1 MIRNRTRGAHSAPFA
16 GGLLLALALGF
27 ALPATVTAQGS
38 SYFTVLPC
46 RAIDTRGPAGPW
58 GGPALAAGGVRTAV
72 LGGRC
77 GISTIAT
84 AVALNVTVTQ
94 PSAGGHLT
102 LHPAGSAVPVSASLN
117 YGAGTTRA
125 NSAIVSLG
133 AGGGLSVSSGQPTG
147 SAHFI
152 IDVFG
157 YFDPSG
163 NGQPVVDAGPDQSIS
178 PGASALLSGTA
189 TDDGL
194 PSSTLVISWS
204 KVSGPGSVVFAAPG
218 SLATS
223 ASFGGAGVYV
233 LRLTANDSQVATS
246 DDLTVTVSPSSAD
259 GVRLLEQSAFGPTN
273 ALIDYVQSIGP
284 AAWVDEQLAAPM
296 SSYPTLPLQ
305 PGTVPPTCDAICVR
319 DNYTMYPLQRQF
331 FTNALYGA
339 DQLRQRVAF
348 ALHELLVVSG
358 RDISQPS
365 WMAPYLQILDRNAF
379 GNYRQLLYEITLN
392 PGMGRYLDMV
402 TSTKN
407 NPNENYARE
416 ILQLFS
422 IGLNELN
429 LDGTPQLDLEGKPIP
444 TYDQAIVTGFA
455 KVFTG
460 WTFEAQPSPGVVNYI
475 DPMRLVA
482 TNHDTGTKQLLNG
495 VVLPA
500 GQTGVADLNAALDN
514 IFNHP
519 NVGPFVAGHLIR
531 TLVTSNPTPAYV
543 ARVASVFND
552 NGAGVRGDLGAVVR
566 ALLLDPE
573 ARGDVKTDPNYGHL
587 REPAL
592 YVANILR
599 AFNAR
604 SANGLTTS
612 DGYLNPQITPME
624 QDVFRP
630 PSVFSYY
637 PPDYLAPG
645 TTDVLGPEFGIL
657 SATTALRRA
666 NLVNTIV
673 YSTIPVSAN
682 APNGTSIDQ
691 SGLQALAGNPTALV
705 AELDRVLLHGTMST
719 AMRDSIVTAVNTV
732 PAGTN
737 QLRDR
742 ARAALYLVAT
752 SSQYQ
757 VQR

>member
-1 MIRNRTRGAHSAPFA
+1 
-16 GGLLLALALGF
+16 
-27 ALPATVTAQGS
+27 VT
-38 SYFTVLPC
+38 
-46 RAIDTRGPAGPW
+46 
-58 GGPALAAGGVRTAV
+58 

-77 GISTIAT
+77 GISTIAS
-84 AVALNVTVTQ
+84 AVAVSVTVTQ

-102 LHPAGSAVPVSASLN
+102 LHPAGSPVPIASSVN
-117 YGAGTTRA
+117 YGEGKTRA

-147 SAHFI
+147 TVHFI
-152 IDVFG
+152 IDIFG
-157 YFDPSG
+157 YFDSSG
-163 NGQPVVDAGPDQSIS
+163 NGQPVVDAGVDQSIS
-178 PGASALLSGTA
+178 SGAAAMLSGTA

-194 PSSTLVISWS
+194 PAGTLAISWS
-204 KVSGPGSVVFAAPG
+204 KVSGPGIVVFGAPG
-218 SLATS
+218 SLATT
-223 ASFGGAGVYV
+223 ASFGGAGTYV

-246 DDLTVTVSPSSAD
+246 DDLTVTVSPSSGD
-259 GVRLLEQSAFGPTN
+259 SVRLLEQSAFGPTN
-273 ALIDYVQSIGP
+273 ALIAYVQSIGP
-284 AAWVDEQLAAPM
+284 SAWIDEQLVAPM

-319 DNYTMYPLQRQF
+319 DNYTMYPLQLRF

-365 WMAPYLQILDRNAF
+365 WMAPYLQILDLHAF
-379 GNYRQLLYEITLN
+379 GNYRQLLYDITLN

-416 ILQLFS
+416 VLQLFS
-422 IGLNELN
+422 VGLNKLN
-429 LDGTPQLDLEGKPIP
+429 LDGTLELDVEGNPIP
-444 TYDQAIVTGFA
+444 TYDQAVVTGFA
-455 KVFTG
+455 KIFTG
-460 WTFEAQPSPGVVNYI
+460 WTFEAQPSPGIVNYI
-475 DPMRLVA
+475 APMRLVPN
-482 TNHDTGTKQLLNG
+482 NHDTGTKQLLNG
-495 VVLPA
+495 IIQPA
-500 GQTGVADLNAALDN
+500 GQTGVPDLNAALDN

-531 TLVTSNPTPAYV
+531 TLVTSNPAPAYV

-552 NGAGVRGDLGAVVR
+552 NGFGVRGDLGAVVR
-566 ALLLDPE
+566 AMLLDPE
-573 ARGDVKTDPNYGHL
+573 ARGDSKTDPNYGHL

-592 YVANILR
+592 FVANILR

-604 SANGLTTS
+604 SANGSTTS
-612 DGYLNPQITPME
+612 DGYLSPQTSPME

-630 PSVFSYY
+630 QSVFSYY

-645 TTDVLGPEFGIL
+645 TTDVVGPEFGIL

-666 NLVNTIV
+666 NFVNTIV
-673 YSTIPVSAN
+673 YSTIAVSAN

-691 SGLQALAGNPTALV
+691 TGLQALAGNPTALV

-719 AMRDSIVTAVNTV
+719 AMRDSIVTAVNAV

-737 QLRDR
+737 QMRDR

>member
-1 MIRNRTRGAHSAPFA
+1 MIRNRPRGECSTPAARA
-16 GGLLLALALGF
+16 LILALAVGF
-27 ALPATVTAQGS
+27 ALPAIATAAGS
-38 SYFTVLPC
+38 SFFTVAPC
-46 RAIDTRGPAGPW
+46 RAIDTRDPVGPY
-58 GGPALAAGGVRTAV
+58 GGPAISAGGLRTVV

-77 GISTIAT
+77 GVSTIAT

-94 PSAGGHLT
+94 PGAGGHLT
-102 LHPAGSAVPVSASLN
+102 LYPAGSAAPVSASLN
-117 YGAGTTRA
+117 YGGGMTRA

-133 AGGGLSVSSGQPTG
+133 AGGGLAVSSGQPTG

-163 NGQPVVDAGPDQSIS
+163 NGQPVIDAGPDQSIS

-189 TDDGL
+189 SDDGL
-194 PSSTLVISWS
+194 PSATLAISWS
-204 KVSGPGSVVFAAPG
+204 KVSGPGTVVFGSPN

-223 ASFGGAGVYV
+223 ATFGGAGVYV
-233 LRLTANDSQVATS
+233 LRLTADDSQVATS
-246 DDLTVTVSPSSAD
+246 DDLTITVSPSSAD
-259 GVRLLEQSAFGPTN
+259 AVRLLEQAAFGPTN
-273 ALIDYVQSIGP
+273 ALISHVQSIGS
-284 AAWVDEQLAAPM
+284 AAWIDEQLAAPM

-305 PGTVPPTCDAICVR
+305 PSSVPPTCDAICVR

-331 FTNALYGA
+331 FTNAFYGV

-348 ALHELLVVSG
+348 ALHQLLVVSG

-422 IGLNELN
+422 IGLNVLN
-429 LDGTPQLDLEGKPIP
+429 LDGTPQLDLEGNPIP
-444 TYDQAIVTGFA
+444 TYDQAVVTGFA

-475 DPMRLVA
+475 DPMRFFVN
-482 TNHDTGTKQLLNG
+482 NHDLGTKQLLNG
-495 VVLPA
+495 FVQPA
-500 GQTGVADLNAALDN
+500 NQTGLQDLNAALDN
-514 IFNHP
+514 IFHHP
-519 NVGPFVAGHLIR
+519 NVGPFVSSHLIR
-531 TLVTSNPTPAYV
+531 MLVTSNPTPAYV

-592 YVANILR
+592 FVANILR
-599 AFNAR
+599 AFNVR

-612 DGYLNPQITPME
+612 DGYLNPQVVPMD

-666 NLVNTIV
+666 NFVNTIV
-673 YSTIPVSAN
+673 YSLINAGAN

-705 AELDRVLLHGTMST
+705 AELDRILLHGTMNTS
-719 AMRDSIVTAVNTV
+719 MRDSIVTAVNAV

>member
-1 MIRNRTRGAHSAPFA
+1 MIRNRPRGECSAPAA
-16 GGLLLALALGF
+16 GALILALAVGF
-27 ALPATVTAQGS
+27 ALPAIATAAGS
-38 SYFTVLPC
+38 SFFTVAPC
-46 RAIDTRGPAGPW
+46 RAIDTRDPVGPY
-58 GGPALAAGGVRTAV
+58 GGPAISAGGLRTVV

-77 GISTIAT
+77 GVSTIAT

-102 LHPAGSAVPVSASLN
+102 LHPAGTTAPVSASVN
-117 YGAGTTRA
+117 YGAGMTRA

-133 AGGGLSVSSGQPTG
+133 AGGGLAVSSGQLSG
-147 SAHFI
+147 IAHVI
-152 IDVFG
+152 IDVYG

-163 NGQPVVDAGPDQSIS
+163 NGAPVVDAGPDQTIS
-178 PGASALLSGTA
+178 PGASAALSGTA

-194 PSSTLVISWS
+194 PSGTLAISWS
-204 KVSGPGSVVFAAPG
+204 KVSGPGTVVFDPPDE
-218 SLATS
+218 LATS

-233 LRLTANDSQVATS
+233 LRLTADDSEVATS
-246 DDLTVTVSPSSAD
+246 DDLTITVSPSSAD
-259 GVRLLEQSAFGPTN
+259 AVRLLEQAAFGPTD
-273 ALIDYVQSIGP
+273 ALISHVQSIGP
-284 AAWVDEQLAAPM
+284 AAWIDEQLATPM

-305 PGTVPPTCDAICVR
+305 PSSVPPTCDAICVR

-331 FTNALYGA
+331 FTNAFYGV

-348 ALHELLVVSG
+348 ALHQLLVVSG

-429 LDGTPQLDLEGKPIP
+429 LDGTPQLDLEGNPIP
-444 TYDQAIVTGFA
+444 TYDQAVVTGFA

-475 DPMRLVA
+475 DPMRFFVN
-482 TNHDTGTKQLLNG
+482 NHDLGTKQLLNG
-495 VVLPA
+495 FVQPA
-500 GQTGVADLNAALDN
+500 NQTGLQDLNAALDN
-514 IFNHP
+514 IFHHP
-519 NVGPFVAGHLIR
+519 NVGPFVSSHLIR
-531 TLVTSNPTPAYV
+531 MLVTSNPTPAYV

-592 YVANILR
+592 FVANILR
-599 AFNAR
+599 AFNVR

-612 DGYLNPQITPME
+612 DGYLNPQVVPMD

-666 NLVNTIV
+666 NFVNTIV
-673 YSTIPVSAN
+673 YSLINAGAN

-705 AELDRVLLHGTMST
+705 AELDRILLHGTMNTS
-719 AMRDSIVTAVNTV
+719 MRDSIVTAVNAV

>member
-1 MIRNRTRGAHSAPFA
+1 
-16 GGLLLALALGF
+16 
-27 ALPATVTAQGS
+27 
-38 SYFTVLPC
+38 
-46 RAIDTRGPAGPW
+46 
-58 GGPALAAGGVRTAV
+58 
-72 LGGRC
+72 
-77 GISTIAT
+77 
-84 AVALNVTVTQ
+84 
-94 PSAGGHLT
+94 
-102 LHPAGSAVPVSASLN
+102 
-117 YGAGTTRA
+117 
-125 NSAIVSLG
+125 
-133 AGGGLSVSSGQPTG
+133 
-147 SAHFI
+147 
-152 IDVFG
+152 
-157 YFDPSG
+157 
-163 NGQPVVDAGPDQSIS
+163 
-178 PGASALLSGTA
+178 
-189 TDDGL
+189 
-194 PSSTLVISWS
+194 
-204 KVSGPGSVVFAAPG
+204 
-218 SLATS
+218 
-223 ASFGGAGVYV
+223 
-233 LRLTANDSQVATS
+233 
-246 DDLTVTVSPSSAD
+246 
-259 GVRLLEQSAFGPTN
+259 
-273 ALIDYVQSIGP
+273 
-284 AAWVDEQLAAPM
+284 
-296 SSYPTLPLQ
+296 
-305 PGTVPPTCDAICVR
+305 
-319 DNYTMYPLQRQF
+319 
-331 FTNALYGA
+331 
-339 DQLRQRVAF
+339 
-348 ALHELLVVSG
+348 
-358 RDISQPS
+358 
-365 WMAPYLQILDRNAF
+365 
-379 GNYRQLLYEITLN
+379 
-392 PGMGRYLDMV
+392 MGRYLDMV

-429 LDGTPQLDLEGKPIP
+429 LDGTPQLDLEDNPIP
-444 TYDQAIVTGFA
+444 TYDQAVVTGFA

-460 WTFEAQPSPGVVNYI
+460 WTFEAQPSLGVVNYI

-482 TNHDTGTKQLLNG
+482 ANHDTGTKQLLND

-552 NGAGVRGDLGAVVR
+552 NGAGVRGDLKAVVR

-592 YVANILR
+592 FVANILR

-604 SANGLTTS
+604 SANGSTTS
-612 DGYLNPQITPME
+612 DGYLNPQITPMD
-624 QDVFRP
+624 QDLFRP

-666 NLVNTIV
+666 NFVNAIV
-673 YSTIPVSAN
+673 YATIAVSAN
-682 APNGTSIDQ
+682 APTGTSIDQ
-691 SGLQALAGNPTALV
+691 SGLQALAGDPAALV

-719 AMRDSIVTAVNTV
+719 AMRDSIVTAVNAV

-737 QLRDR
+737 QMRDR